1 MKISLIAAVAEN
13 GVIGRDGQL
22 PWRLPADLQHFKAVT
37 LGKPVVMGRKT
48 WQSLGR
54 PLPGRRN
61 IVISRNPLFR
71 AEGAEVFSTFEQAL
85 AVLGAAEEVMVIGGG
100 ELYRAAWTRA
110 DTLYLTRVHAAPAGD
125 TRFPDVG
132 PEWERVE
139 ARLRN
144 EDEKNPC
151 AVTFERWVR
160 VQCS

>member
-22 PWRLPADLQHFKAVT
+22 PWRLPADLQHFKTLT

-61 IVISRNPLFR
+61 IVISRNPQFR
-71 AEGAEVFSTFEQAL
+71 AEGADIFPSLEQAL
-85 AVLGAAEEVMVIGGG
+85 ASLHAVDEVMVIGGG
-100 ELYRAAWTRA
+100 EIYQAAWSRA
-110 DTLYLTRVHAAPAGD
+110 DTLYLTRVHASPEGD
-125 TRFPDVG
+125 TRFPALG
-132 PEWERVE
+132 PEWKRLE
-139 ARLRN
+139 ARVQER
-144 EDEKNPC
+144 DDKNSC
-151 AVTFERWVR
+151 AMTFERWVR